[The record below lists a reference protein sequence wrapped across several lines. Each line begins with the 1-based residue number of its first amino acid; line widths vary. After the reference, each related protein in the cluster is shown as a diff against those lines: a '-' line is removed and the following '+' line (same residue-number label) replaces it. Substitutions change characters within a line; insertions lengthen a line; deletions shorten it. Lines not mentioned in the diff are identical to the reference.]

1 MEAVKGKLEK
11 LNEKDDSYLRNTLAY
26 IEFKKAEN
34 AKFQSLNW

>member
-26 IEFKKAEN
+26 IEFKKADN
-34 AKFQSLNW
+34 ARFQNLNW